1 MAASRRGVDLTAVGR
16 IFHDTLAAIQ
26 NDTPDIVGLKPQ
38 AVEWLKAARY
48 KLMRDIESKSVNLN
62 PFGWLSYL
70 RLLFSYYQLEA
81 LRDTP
86 LTRPQWMIR
95 NSGQPLLLQTN
106 AIPTLLDP
114 YKPAFCDNLSELL
127 KSSGFQHH
135 TVSNT
140 AYYNTISI
148 AINLPAQAALAAVG
162 REQQAPRTLHVE
174 DEFSRAAKGKGRAE
188 IFAASKLGRLLISGR
203 EESAVVV
210 STARTSRKRGRG
222 VKDEEDAAE
231 EEGAVK
237 EETVGDGGRR
247 LRSVTRASSI
257 ATLRSS
263 IESPRRGGRKRV
275 KQEE

>member
-48 KLMRDIESKSVNLN
+48 KLMRDIESN
-62 PFGWLSYL
+62 
-70 RLLFSYYQLEA
+70 YYQLEA

-148 AINLPAQAALAAVG
+148 AINLPAQAALGAAG

-210 STARTSRKRGRG
+210 STARTSRKRG
-222 VKDEEDAAE
+222 
-231 EEGAVK
+231 
-237 EETVGDGGRR
+237 
-247 LRSVTRASSI
+247 
-257 ATLRSS
+257 
-263 IESPRRGGRKRV
+263 
-275 KQEE
+275 